1 MADRPTLIR
10 HLKLLRQLSGSH
22 RGCCVR
28 DLAAEYEVSERS
40 IRRDLDSLETAGF
53 QLASVFGGDGQKYWT
68 LEGGGDGLPTPH
80 LEVDEL
86 AALHFSRRYI
96 EPLAGTALWE
106 SAQSAFVKLR
116 QQFSPSAL
124 KYLESIACAVHETT
138 HGQSDY
144 SERAEVIDTLMTG
157 VNESRVTKLL
167 YHPLR
172 SETPG
177 EYELQP
183 LGFVWHRSTLYLV
196 ASSRECLDPRH
207 YKVDR
212 VRDVEVLPRTFT
224 RPPDFDLKQHLEH
237 SLGIY
242 QSDAPLT
249 DVRIW
254 FSSDVARYVTE
265 HRWHHSQ
272 QIEEQPD
279 GSLFVALKL
288 SDLTEL
294 KSWVLSFGAN
304 ARVLSPL
311 KLRGEVHLELLA
323 AANLYERNTSK
334 LSRSDST
341 SDHP

>member
-1 MADRPTLIR
+1 
-10 HLKLLRQLSGSH
+10 
-22 RGCCVR
+22 
-28 DLAAEYEVSERS
+28 
-40 IRRDLDSLETAGF
+40 
-53 QLASVFGGDGQKYWT
+53 
-68 LEGGGDGLPTPH
+68 
-80 LEVDEL
+80 
-86 AALHFSRRYI
+86 
-96 EPLAGTALWE
+96 
-106 SAQSAFVKLR
+106 
-116 QQFSPSAL
+116 
-124 KYLESIACAVHETT
+124 
-138 HGQSDY
+138 
-144 SERAEVIDTLMTG
+144 MTG

-183 LGFVWHRSTLYLV
+183 LGFVWHRSTLYLA

-212 VRDVEVLPRTFT
+212 VRDVEVLARTFA

-279 GSLFVALKL
+279 GSLIVDLKL

-294 KSWVLSFGAN
+294 KSWILSFGAN
-304 ARVLSPL
+304 ARALAPNQLVL
-311 KLRGEVHLELLA
+311 EVREEFEA
-323 AANLYERNTSK
+323 AISQYQAVASEESQIDLHRVADPSKEPTGANVAGLTS
-334 LSRSDST
+334 
-341 SDHP
+341 